1 MEFHAVI
8 AHHASNV
15 PEDTEVH
22 FFLVYNLVF
31 VVDCSHLVGVAV
43 DYIGVV

>member
-8 AHHASNV
+8 AHYASNI
-15 PEDTEVH
+15 PDDAEVN

-31 VVDCSHLVGVAV
+31 VVDCSNLVSVAV
-43 DYIGVV
+43 NYICVV